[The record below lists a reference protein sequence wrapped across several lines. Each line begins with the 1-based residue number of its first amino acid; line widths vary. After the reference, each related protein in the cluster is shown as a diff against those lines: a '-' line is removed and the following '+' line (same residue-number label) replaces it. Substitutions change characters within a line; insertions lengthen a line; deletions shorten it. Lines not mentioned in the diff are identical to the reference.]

1 MNAECLL
8 YAPQQ
13 ARDSLIRSHWPGSL
27 SAPKTT
33 SSLPETGQA
42 ACLLYDLQARSE
54 GELRHLADWRQRH
67 PDIPLILLGQ
77 TSQHEAAL
85 QLLQSGPGDI
95 LPDALLPA
103 LPHYLTRSLQQVQ
116 LDTAVDTLL
125 LETAGLQGADFLQAL
140 VKALAQLLQVDQAY
154 ASTHDPLQPDWLCT
168 VAGWRR
174 GQAVPPVRYPLSGSP
189 CEQVLRQAKLCCYP
203 NDVQTCFPEDLMLQE
218 DGLVGYIGYPL
229 RDRQGQVIG
238 LVNVLHQQPLHPSTQ
253 LRTILRLFAA
263 RAGTELERLRTADQ
277 LRDTQGLLQHVYTH
291 APILLCQ
298 LDPVGHLQHANPAL
312 AQLLGSALPFLQ
324 GQPWHALFQQ
334 SVITDWQQPPQQL
347 ETSVSTASGK
357 FTYSWL
363 FAPRL
368 TPEGQVRDILAIG
381 TDITQR
387 KQIEH
392 ALRDKATALEATNRE
407 LEEFAFVA
415 SHDLQ
420 EPLRKILAY
429 SDLLQ
434 QECAV
439 YLPDTGQQYLQL
451 MNKATQRLQQLIRD
465 LLQLSRVTRSQR
477 RFEAVAL
484 TDILDQ
490 VQQDLEIPIRD
501 KQAQLLIGENLPT
514 LTGDPVQLHQLF
526 LNLLSNALKY
536 TRPGVSPEICIRVEP
551 YRLPHRKP
559 LWRIWVSDNGIGFEQ
574 QYAERIFKVFQRLH
588 GREQYEGTGIGLAI
602 CKKIIERHR
611 GQITAEG
618 RPDEGATFILDLPA

>member
-1 MNAECLL
+1 MSAECVLF
-8 YAPQQ
+8 APHP
-13 ARDSLIRSHWPGSL
+13 ARHALIRSYWPDSL
-27 SAPKTT
+27 AAPCTL
-33 SSLPETGQA
+33 SLLPEA
-42 ACLLYDLQARSE
+42 PLPACLLYDLHDSPMADLQR
-54 GELRHLADWRQRH
+54 LLDWRQHH
-67 PDIPLILLGQ
+67 PDVPLILLGADL
-77 TSQHEAAL
+77 QHEAVL
-85 QLLQSGPGDI
+85 RLLQGGAGDI
-95 LPDALLPA
+95 LQDPLLPA
-103 LPHYLTRSLQQVQ
+103 LPHYLHRILQQAQ
-116 LDTAVDTLL
+116 LDAAIDTLL

-140 VKALAQLLQVDQAY
+140 VEALARLLQVDQAY
-154 ASTHDPLQPDWLCT
+154 ASTHDPVQPDWLCT

-174 GQAVPPVRYPLSGSP
+174 GQPVPPVRYPLSGSP
-189 CEQVLRQAKLCCYP
+189 CEQVLRQGKLCCYP

-238 LVNVLHQQPLHPSTQ
+238 LVNVLHQHPLHPSAQ

-277 LRDTQGLLQHVYTH
+277 LQDTQGLLQHVYAH

-298 LDPVGHLQHANPAL
+298 LDPAGHVQQANPAL
-312 AQLLGSALPFLQ
+312 EQALGSALPFLH
-324 GQPWHALFQQ
+324 GQPWHVLFQQ
-334 SVITDWQQPPQQL
+334 PAIADWQQPPQQL
-347 ETSVSTASGK
+347 ETSLPAASGK
-357 FTYSWL
+357 QTYSWV
-363 FAPRL
+363 FAPRC
-368 TPEGQVRDILAIG
+368 TAEGSIRDILAIG
-381 TDITQR
+381 TDMTQR
-387 KQIEH
+387 KQNEQ

-407 LEEFAFVA
+407 LEDFAFVA

-434 QECAV
+434 QECAA

-477 RFEAVAL
+477 RFEAVSL
-484 TDILDQ
+484 TDVLEQ
-490 VQQDLEIPIRD
+490 VQQDLEIPLRD
-501 KQAQLLIGENLPT
+501 TQARLQIEGSLPT
-514 LTGDPVQLHQLF
+514 LTGDPVQLQQVF

-536 TRPGVSPEICIRVEP
+536 TRPDVPPEIRIHAEP

-559 LWRIWVSDNGIGFEQ
+559 QWRILICDNGIGFEQ

-602 CKKIIERHR
+602 CKKIVERHR

-618 RPDEGATFILDLPA
+618 RPGAGATFILDLPA